1 MSGVVHYPACIWLA
15 TVSICTIHN
24 YVGMAWSGLLFTCVG
39 VSVQCLTHTTPSL
52 LPPFSPSLSPL
63 PSSPPFTLLPSPPF
77 PSPPF
82 LPSLPHFTHIL
93 VEYCHSGA
101 VERVSRGLQNFC
113 LSATTLTYTTLL
125 PAQHTNTHTHG
136 VEDQDQDRVIIVFYK

>member
-1 MSGVVHYPACIWLA
+1 M
-15 TVSICTIHN
+15 
-24 YVGMAWSGLLFTCVG
+24 
-39 VSVQCLTHTTPSL
+39 QCLTHFTPLPPSFLSLSLPSL
-52 LPPFSPSLSPL
+52 LPLPSL
-63 PSSPPFTLLPSPPF
+63 FSPPF

-101 VERVSRGLQNFC
+101 VERVSRGLQNFS

-125 PAQHTNTHTHG
+125 PAQHTHTNTHG
-136 VEDQDQDRVIIVFYK
+136 VEDQDQDRVIIVFYKQYQKSRIHEHNTIHYIYNVHYTSACIHLDLVLPIIPE